1 MALLADA
8 TVIIEAT
15 DTSGSLAQ
23 GWEALRLGRGLF
35 IEKSVAE
42 DATKSWP
49 TKMLHYGG
57 RVLSDETLDSLFDS
71 LPHRTE
77 ADVRGAIP
85 F

>member
-15 DTSGSLAQ
+15 DTSGALSQ

-35 IEKSVAE
+35 IAKSVVE
-42 DATKSWP
+42 DVTVSWP
-49 TKMLHYGG
+49 KKMLYYGG
-57 RVLSDETLDSLFDS
+57 RVLSDETLDCLFDF
-71 LPHRTE
+71 LPHRIE